1 MPPLKP
7 LQANPGEAASG
18 ALFRSR
24 NSTGRPKSHKQRED
38 LGVQAQQTGRQ
49 PALARLA
56 KPIPRAGPF
65 EWLIRTLRMRNEAL
79 ALTERMYE
87 RHGPVVLESVGFMK
101 SVSLFGPDAN
111 KFVMLDRENNLSAK
125 GAWDLIMGRIFSN
138 GLLLMDGDEHRYQRR
153 IMQQAF
159 STPALESYVE
169 QMNSRIAEGIRDWH
183 QHGPGFLAFPA
194 FKKLTL
200 NLAASVFLGI
210 ELGPLTDQMNRAFE
224 NTVAASM
231 SVVRLRIPG
240 LEFYRGLVGR
250 EWMIEFFRS
259 LLPAKRSS
267 NGSDM
272 LSRFCHAQSED
283 GRRFTDDEIVD
294 HMIFLMMAAH
304 DTTTSTL
311 TSMLFELGRRP
322 EWQERLREESRGL
335 GSDVLAF
342 ADMDRLTALGWV
354 MQETLRRYPPLSTV
368 PRLATREFEYE
379 GYRIPARALIV
390 VFPIHTHHMKEW
402 WSDPYQFDP
411 ERFSDARAEHR
422 RHSHSWVPY
431 SGGAHTCI
439 GLRFAELQIKSILH
453 QLLLRTRWSVPA
465 GYEMPVQQAPISK
478 PRDGLP
484 VSFERIG

>member
-1 MPPLKP
+1 M
-7 LQANPGEAASG
+7 
-18 ALFRSR
+18 
-24 NSTGRPKSHKQRED
+24 
-38 LGVQAQQTGRQ
+38 QAQQTRTR
-49 PALARLA
+49 PAPEPSLKRMP
-56 KPIPRAGPF
+56 KAGAF
-65 EWLIRTLRMRNEAL
+65 EWLSRMLRMRNEAL
-79 ALTERMYE
+79 ALTEQLYE
-87 RHGPVVLESVGFMK
+87 RYGPVVMTSFGFMK
-101 SVSLFGPDAN
+101 SVNLFGPDAN
-111 KFVMLDRENNLSAK
+111 KFVMLDREGNLSAK

-138 GLLLMDGDEHRYQRR
+138 GLLLMDGDEHRFQRR

-159 STPALESYVE
+159 TSSALESYVE
-169 QMNSRIAEGIRDWH
+169 RMNPRIAEGIRDWPAR
-183 QHGPGFLAFPA
+183 GPGFLAFPA

-210 ELGPLTDQMNRAFE
+210 ELGPQTEKLNRAFE
-224 NTVAASM
+224 DTVAASM

-240 LEFYRGLVGR
+240 LEFQRGLVGR
-250 EWMIEFFRS
+250 EWMIQFFRG
-259 LLPAKRSS
+259 LLAQKRASQ
-267 NGSDM
+267 GSDM

-283 GRRFTDDEIVD
+283 GQRFSDDEIID

-322 EWQERLREESRGL
+322 EWQERLREESRAL
-335 GSDVLAF
+335 GSDALAF
-342 ADMDRLTALGWV
+342 SDMDRLTGLGWV

-368 PRLATREFEYE
+368 PRLSTREFDYE
-379 GYRIPARALIV
+379 GYRVPAGALIV
-390 VFPIHTHHMKEW
+390 VYPIHTHHMKEW

-422 RHSHSWVPY
+422 RHSHSWVPF

-439 GLRFAELQIKSILH
+439 GLRFAELQIKSIMH

-484 VSFERIG
+484 VHFERLR

>member
-1 MPPLKP
+1 
-7 LQANPGEAASG
+7 
-18 ALFRSR
+18 
-24 NSTGRPKSHKQRED
+24 
-38 LGVQAQQTGRQ
+38 VQAQQTRSQ
-49 PALARLA
+49 PVLARSS
-56 KPIPRAGPF
+56 KSMPKAGPF
-65 EWLIRTLRMRNEAL
+65 EWLSRMLRMRNEAL

-87 RHGPVVLESVGFMK
+87 RYGPVVMTSVGFMK
-101 SVSLFGPDAN
+101 SVNLFGPDAN

-159 STPALESYVE
+159 SAGALASYVD
-169 QMNSRIAEGIRDWH
+169 QMNPRIAEGIRDWH
-183 QHGPGFLAFPA
+183 QHGPGFRAFPA
-194 FKKLTL
+194 FKTLTL
-200 NLAASVFLGI
+200 DLAASVFLGV
-210 ELGPLTDQMNRAFE
+210 ELGPLTQHLNRAFE

-231 SVVRLRIPG
+231 SIVRLRIPG
-240 LEFYRGLVGR
+240 LEFQRGLVGR
-250 EWMIEFFRS
+250 EWMIRFFRG
-259 LLPAKRSS
+259 LLPGKRVSS
-267 NGSDM
+267 GNDM
-272 LSRFCHAQSED
+272 LSRLCRAQSDD
-283 GRRFTDDEIVD
+283 GQRFSDEEIID

-311 TSMLFELGRRP
+311 TSMLYELGRRP
-322 EWQERLREESRGL
+322 EWQERLREESRAL
-335 GSDVLAF
+335 GSESLAF

-368 PRLATREFEYE
+368 PRLSTREFDYE
-379 GYRIPARALIV
+379 GYRVPARALIV
-390 VFPIHTHHMKEW
+390 VYPIHTHHMKEW

-422 RHSHSWVPY
+422 RHSHSWVPF

-453 QLLLRTRWSVPA
+453 QLLLRVRWSVPE

-484 VSFERIG
+484 VSFERLG

>member
-1 MPPLKP
+1 
-7 LQANPGEAASG
+7 
-18 ALFRSR
+18 
-24 NSTGRPKSHKQRED
+24 
-38 LGVQAQQTGRQ
+38 VQAQQTGTT
-49 PALARLA
+49 PLAA
-56 KPIPRAGPF
+56 GGSKPMPNAGPF
-65 EWLIRTLRMRNEAL
+65 EFLVRMLRMRNDAL

-87 RHGPVVLESVGFMK
+87 RHGPAVMAGFGRMK
-101 SVSLFGPDAN
+101 SVNLFGPDAN
-111 KFVMLDRENNLSAK
+111 KFVMLDREGCLSAK

-138 GLLLMDGDEHRYQRR
+138 GLLLMDGEQHRYQRR

-159 STPALESYVE
+159 TSAALASYVE
-169 QMNSRIAEGIRDWH
+169 QMNPRIAEGIHDWH
-183 QHGPGFLAFPA
+183 ERGPGFLAFPA
-194 FKKLTL
+194 FKTLTL
-200 NLAASVFLGI
+200 NLAASVFLGV
-210 ELGPLTDQMNRAFE
+210 ELGPRTQQLNRAFE
-224 NTVAASM
+224 DTVAASM

-240 LEFYRGLVGR
+240 LEFQRGLVGR
-250 EWMIEFFRS
+250 EWMIEYFRS
-259 LLPAKRSS
+259 LLPEKRVS

-272 LSRFCHAQSED
+272 LSRFCRAQSEE
-283 GRRFTDDEIVD
+283 GERFTDDEIVD

-335 GSDVLAF
+335 RREALGYD
-342 ADMDRLTALGWV
+342 DMDALASLGLV

-368 PRLATREFEYE
+368 PRLSTREFDYD
-379 GYRIPARALIV
+379 GYRVPARALV
-390 VFPIHTHHMKEW
+390 VVYPIHTHHMKEW
-402 WSDPYQFDP
+402 WSDPYRFDP

-422 RHSHSWVPY
+422 RHSHLWVPF

-439 GLRFAELQIKSILH
+439 GLRFAELQIKCILH

-484 VSFERIG
+484 IRFQRLD